1 MPLYRFHENHGVN
14 VRLSEEG
21 EVAKRTNS
29 FANAITFSEKPLQPG
44 EIFMVEVDEQES
56 GWSGHLRCGLT
67 QHCPS
72 KMVPINHGETLVKSD
87 RNGCEIVRIPQYSMP
102 DLTSMGKSWIFAVTK
117 HHNKVPRTI
126 QDDDEEQTETST
138 FIQNC
143 GNALQVGNKILPQSL
158 LVKDFCNIDLESH
171 LPKGSGLY
179 KNGRLFMATSIG
191 SRIGITYEIQQG
203 SSNSEYKVFMHLII
217 NGEDQGPS
225 LMENA
230 DYRNPLYA
238 IVDVYGTTKQVRIV
252 QLNYVPTL
260 QECCRMRVRTNIKE
274 NEVERLPLPPK
285 LKGYL
290 RFEVI

>member
-14 VRLSEEG
+14 VRLSSDG
-21 EVAKRTNS
+21 EVAKRTTS

-44 EIFMVEVDEQES
+44 EIFMVEIDEQES

-72 KMVPINHGETLVKSD
+72 KMMPVRHGEPFMPTEMTAEGTEAL
-87 RNGCEIVRIPQYSMP
+87 IPQYSMP
-102 DLTSMGKSWIFAVTK
+102 DLTSMGRSWIFAITK

-126 QDDDEEQTETST
+126 QDDDEEQVETSS

-158 LVKDFCNIDLESH
+158 LVKDFCNIALNTAH
-171 LPKGSGLY
+171 GGQGLGTH
-179 KNGRLFMATSIG
+179 NGVRFHATSIG
-191 SRIGITYEIQQG
+191 SRIGITYEVQ
-203 SSNSEYKVFMHLII
+203 NVNAECKAYMHLII

-225 LMENA
+225 LMEEA
-230 DYRNPLYA
+230 DLHSPFYA

-260 QECCRMRVRTNIKE
+260 QECCRMRIRTAIKE
-274 NEVERLPLPPK
+274 QEVQRLPLPAK
-285 LKGYL
+285 LKSYL
-290 RFEVI
+290 RFELL

>member
-14 VRLSEEG
+14 VRLG
-21 EVAKRTNS
+21 EDGEAAKRTTS
-29 FANAITFSEKPLQPG
+29 FANAISFSEKPLLPG

-72 KMVPINHGETLVKSD
+72 KMAALSPGDAISPAEAIGDVI
-87 RNGCEIVRIPQYSMP
+87 RIPQYSMP
-102 DLTSMGKSWIFAVTK
+102 DLTSMGRSWIFAITK

-126 QDDDEEQTETST
+126 QDDDEEQMETSS

-158 LVKDFCNIDLESH
+158 LVKDFCHIDLESTGH
-171 LPKGSGLY
+171 TLF
-179 KNGRLFMATSIG
+179 KNGKQFLATSIG
-191 SRIGITYEIQQG
+191 SRIGMTYEIQTI
-203 SSNSEYKVFMHLII
+203 SPTEHRVLMHLII

-225 LMENA
+225 LMDNA
-230 DYRNPLYA
+230 DLESPFYA

-252 QLNYVPTL
+252 QLNYGRYSL
-260 QECCRMRVRTNIKE
+260 
-274 NEVERLPLPPK
+274 LS
-285 LKGYL
+285 LKMQSSGFSSWGSQSCKYTVSMCDH
-290 RFEVI
+290 RF